1 MMHPATSSASLPP
14 PFWRTFLLEGLTV
27 LVGMAT
33 VAVILVGPPNPLVAV
48 VPAAVVLLVWGLI
61 QAPLVLSVSVLLT
74 LLLAVDDNGDSF
86 GQWRTPMAVVG
97 DVLHFRLDAVLGLPG
112 MAVTGMEIAAGGFL
126 TLWLWRRIAGSA
138 KDRPQVRVASVL
150 VDFLLLY
157 VAGVVIS
164 EMVGLARGLS
174 VAPWKLRNLL
184 HPILLAL
191 LFLAA
196 YRGPR
201 DQRLVGRI
209 VVFAACARAIL
220 AIVVQRVAVSL
231 TGGPYA
237 HATSHG
243 DSVLFSVASFILLI
257 DLLERPDRHRL
268 LRTILLL
275 PLIVA
280 GMVENDRRLV
290 WVMVALMFAAAYVAL
305 PMRGWKRA
313 MSRAVLIALPVLVI
327 YAAAGWNSQSRF
339 FAPLRTFRTVSDTS
353 VDRSAYWREVENWNI
368 VESMRANP
376 ILGTGLGGEYTEHMP
391 NDDVSQGFK
400 EFREWPHNTVL
411 GLLLL
416 MGLLPFTATWLLLPL
431 VIFLSVR
438 SCRMAVHAEDRVAAL
453 SCIGAAV
460 ACMVLA
466 YGDTGAHFPQY
477 KIFVALAV
485 AVSARLAVATGA
497 WPARLRAVGG

>member
-1 MMHPATSSASLPP
+1 
-14 PFWRTFLLEGLTV
+14 
-27 LVGMAT
+27 VGVTTIAIV
-33 VAVILVGPPNPLVAV
+33 VAGPPTPFAAL
-48 VPAAVVLLVWGLI
+48 VPAAVVLLLWGLLR
-61 QAPLVLSVSVLLT
+61 APIVLSTSALLT
-74 LLLAVDDNGDSF
+74 FLLALDDNGDTF
-86 GQWRTPMAVVG
+86 GQWRTPLAVVG

-112 MAVTGMEIAAGGFL
+112 MAVTGMEIATVAL
-126 TLWLWRRIAGSA
+126 LALWLWRRIAGSPQ
-138 KDRPQVRVASVL
+138 DRPQVRVASVL
-150 VDFLLLY
+150 FDFLLLY
-157 VAGVVIS
+157 VAGVAIS
-164 EMVGLARGLS
+164 EVVGLARGLPL
-174 VAPWKLRNLL
+174 APWKLRNLL

-191 LFLAA
+191 LFVAA

-201 DQRLVGRI
+201 DLRLVGRI
-209 VVFAACARAIL
+209 LVFAACARAVL

-243 DSVLFSVASFILLI
+243 DSVLFAVAAFILLI
-257 DLLERPDRHRL
+257 DLLERPDRHRVI
-268 LRTILLL
+268 RTILVL

-280 GMVENDRRLV
+280 GTIENDRRLV
-290 WVMVALMFAAAYVAL
+290 WVMIALMFTTAYVVL

-313 MSRAVLIALPVLVI
+313 MSRAVLVALPVLAI
-327 YAAAGWNSQSRF
+327 YAVAGWNSQSRF
-339 FAPLRTFRTVSDTS
+339 FAPLRTFRSVSDTS

-368 VESMRANP
+368 VESMRASP

-416 MGLLPFTATWLLLPL
+416 MGLIPFWATWMLLPL

-438 SCRMAVHAEDRVAAL
+438 SCRMAVHAEERVAAL

-460 ACMVLA
+460 ACLVLA

-497 WPARLRAVGG
+497 WPDQPRAAGG